1 MDIEETRL
9 PGVGLRH
16 DLSTRTGQRIGVV
29 SQVNGERELVLYDKH
44 DPDACRAVLHLG
56 VEEASLL
63 AELLGAPRV
72 SERLARLREQVA
84 GITTDGIALTADS
97 PYAGRTLGDAQ
108 IRSRTGASVVA
119 VARHGEVTPS
129 PTPSFRFMA
138 GDKVIVVGTDDG
150 VAAVA
155 RILADG

>member
-1 MDIEETRL
+1 MI
-9 PGVGLRH
+9 
-16 DLSTRTGQRIGVV
+16 
-29 SQVNGERELVLYDKH
+29 
-44 DPDACRAVLHLG
+44 
-56 VEEASLL
+56 
-63 AELLGAPRV
+63 
-72 SERLARLREQVA
+72 
-84 GITTDGIALTADS
+84 
-97 PYAGRTLGDAQ
+97 GDAQ